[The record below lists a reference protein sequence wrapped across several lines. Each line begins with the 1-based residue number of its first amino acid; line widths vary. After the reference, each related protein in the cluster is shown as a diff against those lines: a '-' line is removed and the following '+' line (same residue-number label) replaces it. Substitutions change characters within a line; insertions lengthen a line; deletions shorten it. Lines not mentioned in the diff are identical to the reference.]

1 MTAALRHSCRYRR
14 TKLSRCV
21 VCEQSF
27 RRKKERQRTCVDVRC
42 KAELRRFPLAYSW
55 PEKHGTANHP
65 SDVGWPLE
73 TFDFSGS
80 KQPIRPAYGCLREWC
95 WTPEVDC
102 ELAATGGAY
111 R

>member
-27 RRKKERQRTCVDVRC
+27 RRKNERQRTCVDVRC

-80 KQPIRPAYGCLREWC
+80 KQPLRPAGPTDDAAALPIHELR
-95 WTPEVDC
+95 
-102 ELAATGGAY
+102 LAGSRT